1 MLSILPLK
9 LFLYFFVSFRALS
22 WQNYFMKVL
31 LIEGQTLT
39 RVGLRTILESKAD
52 IEIVGESGTGAEG
65 LRLFGELRPD
75 ITFLSLRLPDSCAV
89 DSLADFLKIYP
100 KAKIIVV
107 AEQTGDAEISRALNG
122 GACSYILKDITA
134 DELIKAARTVYAGKK
149 YIPNQVAGILSEN
162 FGQPQLTAAEQKILQ
177 MIVGGKAN
185 KEIAFDLKVTE
196 NTVKTHVKN
205 IFEKL
210 AVSDRTSAAT
220 QAIRR
225 GLVRFD
231 V

>member
-1 MLSILPLK
+1 M
-9 LFLYFFVSFRALS
+9 
-22 WQNYFMKVL
+22 NVL
-31 LIEGQTLT
+31 LIDDQTLR
-39 RVGLRTILESKAD
+39 RVGLRTILEREGD
-52 IEIVGESGTGAEG
+52 IRVVGEAGSGAEG

-75 ITFLSLRLPDSCAV
+75 LTFLSLRLPDSCAV

-100 KAKIIVV
+100 KAKIVVV
-107 AEQTGDAEISRALNG
+107 AEQTGDAEISRALAG
-122 GACSYILKDITA
+122 GACSYVLKDISA
-134 DELIKAARTVYAGKK
+134 EELIQAARTVYAGKK
-149 YIPNQVAGILSEN
+149 YIPGAVAHILSEN
-162 FGQPQLTAAEQKILQ
+162 IGQPQLTATEKKILQ
-177 MIVGGKAN
+177 MIVAGKAN
-185 KEIAFDLKVTE
+185 KEIAFALQVTE

-220 QAIRR
+220 SAIKR

>member
-1 MLSILPLK
+1 
-9 LFLYFFVSFRALS
+9 
-22 WQNYFMKVL
+22 MKVL
-31 LIEGQTLT
+31 LIDDQTLT
-39 RVGLRTILESKAD
+39 RVGIRTILERETD
-52 IEIVGESGTGAEG
+52 IEIVGESANTAEG
-65 LRLFGELRPD
+65 LELFERLRPD

-89 DSLADFLKIYP
+89 DSLADYLKINP
-100 KAKIIVV
+100 KAKIIVI
-107 AEQTGDAEISRALNG
+107 AEQTGDAEISRALKS
-122 GACSYILKDITA
+122 GACSYILKSISA
-134 DELIKAARTVYAGKK
+134 DELVKAVRLVHAGKK
-149 YIPNQVAGILSEN
+149 YIPGAVANILSETI
-162 FGQPQLTAAEQKILQ
+162 GQPELTAAEQKILA
-177 MIVGGKAN
+177 MIVGGKSN
-185 KEIAFDLKVTE
+185 KEIAFDLNITE

>member
-1 MLSILPLK
+1 
-9 LFLYFFVSFRALS
+9 
-22 WQNYFMKVL
+22 MKVL
-31 LIEGQTLT
+31 LVDDQTLT
-39 RVGLRTILESKAD
+39 RVGLRTILEREND
-52 IEIVGESGTGAEG
+52 IEIVGESATGAEG
-65 LRLFGELRPD
+65 LRLFKELRPE

-89 DSLADFLKIYP
+89 DSLADYLKISP

-107 AEQTGDAEISRALNG
+107 AEQTGDAEISRALTG

-134 DELIKAARTVYAGKK
+134 DELIKAVRTVQAGKK

-162 FGQPQLTAAEQKILQ
+162 LGQPELTATERKILQ

-185 KEIAFDLKVTE
+185 KEIAFALNITE

-205 IFEKL
+205 IFDKL

>member
-1 MLSILPLK
+1 
-9 LFLYFFVSFRALS
+9 
-22 WQNYFMKVL
+22 MKVL
-31 LIEGQTLT
+31 LIDDQTLT
-39 RVGLRTILESKAD
+39 RVGLRTILESESD
-52 IEIVGESGTGAEG
+52 VRIVGESASGAEG
-65 LRLFGELRPD
+65 LRLFRELRPD
-75 ITFLSLRLPDSCAV
+75 ITFLNLRLPDSCAI
-89 DSLADFLKIYP
+89 DSLADFLQIYP

-107 AEQTGDAEISRALNG
+107 AEQTGDAEISRALKN

-134 DELIKAARTVYAGKK
+134 DELIKAVHTVHAGKK
-149 YIPNQVAGILSEN
+149 YIPDQIANILSEN
-162 FGQPQLTAAEQKILQ
+162 LGQPELTPAEKKILQ

-185 KEIAFDLKVTE
+185 KEIAFDLNVTE

-205 IFEKL
+205 IFDKL